1 MNWLFNRRQFEVNL
15 QQAIDAVDRHERTNV
30 ALVMLDMDDFKLVND
45 PHGHEVE
52 DIVLRIVAARLA
64 EGARANDTVAR
75 VGGDE
80 FMLICPDLQNH
91 ENADAFCQRMLD
103 SLKRPIPV
111 EVSQIYIGAS
121 IGTAFYPDAA
131 DSADELIRRVD
142 IAMYDAKKQ

>member
-30 ALVMLDMDDFKLVND
+30 ALVMLDLDDFKLVND

-80 FMLICPDLQNH
+80 FMLICPDLQNQ